1 MPIISR
7 QNTQAQIADRSSY
20 FTDLA
25 RFAAAFESEDVLRKA
40 IESLLAK
47 IPTLSGVQRTHG
59 TQEYGKDII
68 FYGPG
73 ALSETRL
80 HACLVKNTPIT
91 GNVDSNAGA
100 RNVLFQAQ
108 QALDTPFVN
117 SKGDTERVEQVYV
130 MCPHDLPQTT
140 LNSIAGQLNFSGQ
153 ATFFC
158 GHKLLKLF
166 EDHWPEFLV
175 FDSDLLPA
183 YLNSLQAVLEKNTDL
198 TNVVFRHSILGD
210 ISKQLSD
217 IYVKPRFKQD
227 LQEFALS
234 ETPIPNISEVEAP
247 ITFQRIKELAEEI
260 GATGKVLDTLSI
272 ERERVNATR
281 TKQMAGELHS
291 LAKRLVKAWE
301 DAYAPYKLRPSVE
314 KSKVTGG
321 RGRLRY
327 GKGDEHLGPQKS
339 EMQLILE
346 NGKTLHE
353 QCDSIIKEA
362 TPIIEE
368 FRTRV
373 SRSNSFVAGNDSTS
387 PIETLQ
393 KEEYR
398 VYCSVQ
404 ENSRL
409 NPKVLS
415 ATTVP
420 RTLEFPEDLLSK
432 HSGPLLITAPAGFG
446 KTTFCKWNTL
456 TDAERFIK
464 RESSVLPVFVPLH
477 QFAQGPLSSFQDA
490 FLKPPEIRKILEGK
504 KTEQDA
510 SFRMR
515 FYLDGLDEV
524 PSVERQH
531 ELLELARTFMLSERN
546 VDIIL
551 TAREHVFGLGWL
563 SRVRLRELDQNGIGE
578 LVSKWLEHNE
588 SEVRAFFEQLSAVP
602 SLDRLMEIPLLGT
615 LIISVYRK
623 QKKLPESKIRL
634 YEIFVELLS
643 GGWDIA
649 KDVKRKTQFGS
660 TIKLAVLGH
669 LATLLHFNGKRHF
682 EESLFRTAVKD
693 TLPKTAEQ
701 WEILLNELIQD
712 CLLSPVGRSYT
723 FYHQSFQEYF
733 AAQDLRDPSGK
744 KQVKILRW
752 FLKGDDWWKEVL
764 GFYVGIAGNP
774 AGLKEWVKN
783 QVGDVASLS
792 AIDVADRQ
800 KYLDAAIDEYYPATS
815 VATL

>member
-1 MPIISR
+1 MMM
-7 QNTQAQIADRSSY
+7 QAQIDRLSY

-25 RFAAAFESEDVLRKA
+25 RFAGAFESEDVLRKT

-100 RNVLFQAQ
+100 RNVLFQAKQ
-108 QALDTPFVN
+108 SLDTSIVN
-117 SKGDTERVEQVYV
+117 SKGDLERVEQVYV
-130 MCPHDLPQTT
+130 MCPHKLSQTT
-140 LNSIAGQLNFSGQ
+140 LNSIVGELKSAGQI
-153 ATFFC
+153 TFFC

-227 LQEFALS
+227 LQEFKLS
-234 ETPIPNISEVEAP
+234 ETPIPNISEVETP
-247 ITFQRIKELAEEI
+247 ITLQRTKELADELI
-260 GATGKVLDTLSI
+260 ATGKVLDTLSI
-272 ERERVNATR
+272 EREHVDATR
-281 TKQMAGELHS
+281 TKQMARELHL
-291 LAKRLVKAWE
+291 LATRLVKSWE
-301 DAYAPYKLRPSVE
+301 DAYKPNKLRPAVE
-314 KSKVTGG
+314 RHKITGG
-321 RGRLRY
+321 RGKLRY
-327 GKGDEHLGPQKS
+327 GTGGDEQPGPKKS
-339 EMQLILE
+339 EMRLTLE
-346 NGKTLHE
+346 NGKTLGE

-362 TPIIEE
+362 TSIIEE
-368 FRTRV
+368 FRARV
-373 SRSNSFVAGNDSTS
+373 LRSNTFVAGGDSTS
-387 PIETLQ
+387 PIEALQ

-415 ATTVP
+415 ATTIP

-432 HSGPLLITAPAGFG
+432 HSGPLLIAAPAGFG

-456 TDAERFIK
+456 SDAERFIK
-464 RESSVLPVFVPLH
+464 HESSVLPVFVPLH
-477 QFAQGPLSSFQDA
+477 QFAQGSLSSFQDT
-490 FLKPPEIRKILEGK
+490 FLKPPEIRKILEAK
-504 KTEQDA
+504 KAERDS
-510 SFRMR
+510 SFRIR
-515 FYLDGLDEV
+515 FYLDGLDEI

-531 ELLELARTFMLSERN
+531 ELLELARTFMASERN
-546 VDIIL
+546 VDIVL

-563 SRVRLRELDQNGIGE
+563 SRVRLRELDQDGIRE

-588 SEVRAFFEQLSAVP
+588 SEVKRFFEQLSAVP
-602 SLDRLMEIPLLGT
+602 SLGRLMEIPLLGT
-615 LIISVYRK
+615 LIIAVYRK

-660 TIKLAVLGH
+660 SIKLTVLGH
-669 LATLLHFNGKRHF
+669 LATLLHFNRKRQF
-682 EESLFRTAVKD
+682 EESLFITAVKD
-693 TLPKTAEQ
+693 TLPRTTAQ

-723 FYHQSFQEYF
+723 FYHHSFQEYF
-733 AAQDLRDPSGK
+733 VAQDLRDPSGQ
-744 KQVKILRW
+744 KQAKILRW

-764 GFYVGIAGNP
+764 AFYVGLAGNP
-774 AGLKEWVKN
+774 ATLKGWVKN
-783 QVGDVASLS
+783 QVGNVASLS
-792 AIDVADRQ
+792 AIDVTERQ
-800 KYLDAAIDEYYPATS
+800 KYLDAAVDEYYPPTS
-815 VATL
+815 VAAV